1 VRNTVVA
8 RNYASALLSL
18 GRDGDSVERF
28 GELLDAVAGAVEVT
42 PGVKAV
48 LMSPRVRKD
57 AKQQVLAKALKGV
70 APDVFVRF
78 LQAIVQ
84 RGRQGIL
91 PDISVAYGDLA
102 DQHFNRVHASVT
114 TAREVDK
121 KLGKQI
127 AERLEKAVGKTVL
140 PHFHVDPLVMG
151 GVVVRVGDR
160 VFDGSIRRRLQTLR
174 RSMLTAGGAGG

>member
-8 RNYASALLSL
+8 RNYASALLAL
-18 GRDGDSVERF
+18 GRDGDAVERF

-42 PGVKAV
+42 PAVKAV

-57 AKQQVLAKALKGV
+57 AKQQVLAKALKGL

-78 LQAIVQ
+78 LQAVVQ
-84 RGRQGIL
+84 RGRQGML
-91 PDISVAYGDLA
+91 PDISAAYGELT

-160 VFDGSIRRRLQTLR
+160 VFDGSIRRRLETLR
-174 RSMLTAGGAGG
+174 RKMLTTGGAGA